1 MEQLLC
7 ARGYSDQVA
16 GFASSSYLFSG
27 CIAALPVSIV
37 ASKIKKSLQIS
48 KMLLV
53 VGILAAGAL
62 AYLVTVPNQPAM
74 LITFCLITGIF
85 TIRYFCQTVDF
96 SKLKSVYIFICMYMY
111 ITNLFPF
118 QCFSN
123 LT

>member
-7 ARGYSDQVA
+7 ARGYSDQIA

-62 AYLVTVPNQPAM
+62 AYLVTVPDQPAM

-85 TIRYFCQTVDF
+85 TIRYYRQILEFNDTQKNLKYQSTVNT
-96 SKLKSVYIFICMYMY
+96 LTLLIV
-111 ITNLFPF
+111 LF
-118 QCFSN
+118 
-123 LT
+123 

>member
-7 ARGYSDQVA
+7 ARGYSDQIA

-62 AYLVTVPNQPAM
+62 AYLVTVPDQPAM

-85 TIRYFCQTVDF
+85 TIRYYIQIIEFHDTQKDLLNPIYQSTVNT
-96 SKLKSVYIFICMYMY
+96 LTLLIV
-111 ITNLFPF
+111 LF
-118 QCFSN
+118 
-123 LT
+123 

>member
-85 TIRYFCQTVDF
+85 TIRYLFIRLIFCIEHRI
-96 SKLKSVYIFICMYMY
+96 LI
-111 ITNLFPF
+111 L
-118 QCFSN
+118 
-123 LT
+123 

>member
-85 TIRYFCQTVDF
+85 TIRYFFQTVDF
-96 SKLKSVYIFICMYMY
+96 LKLKSGIYMY
-111 ITNLFPF
+111 VYVHNEFISISVFF
-118 QCFSN
+118 QPYLN
-123 LT
+123 

>member
-85 TIRYFCQTVDF
+85 TIRYFFQTVDF
-96 SKLKSVYIFICMYMY
+96 LK
-111 ITNLFPF
+111 
-118 QCFSN
+118 
-123 LT
+123 

>member
-53 VGILAAGAL
+53 VGTISGVNPKAIISPRADDIDINVVARVLSFS
-62 AYLVTVPNQPAM
+62 PNQCCD
-74 LITFCLITGIF
+74 I
-85 TIRYFCQTVDF
+85 
-96 SKLKSVYIFICMYMY
+96 
-111 ITNLFPF
+111 
-118 QCFSN
+118 
-123 LT
+123 